1 MKMLRVWLKRFTG
14 LFSNDRREQDFDL
27 ELESNLQLNIDD
39 NLRAGMNP
47 KEARRNAILSLGG
60 LEPTRQAYRERG
72 TLPLLETVLQDL
84 RFAFRQLFKNPGFAV
99 TAILVLS
106 IGIAASTAIF
116 GLVDAALIKP
126 LPYKNADRLLAVTEK
141 APLFPQANLS
151 YPDFVDW
158 KKMSDV
164 FNSFDAYTGT
174 GYLLG
179 GSAGT
184 EMVSGARVSSGFF
197 HTLGIAP
204 ILGRDFFSGEDVPN
218 GPKTVIVTYSAWQK
232 RFGGR
237 KEVIGQVISLSGVP
251 FTVVGVLPESF
262 HFAPQGAA
270 EFWEPLQAVR
280 ECEKQRGCHNLYG
293 VARLK
298 DGISIETARAQMETI
313 AAQLEKQYADSNR
326 GQGASVLPLAQI
338 ITGDLKPILFTL
350 FAGALLLLA
359 IACVNVASLLL
370 VRTEGRRREIAV
382 RGALG
387 ASRLRLIRQFVTEG
401 SLLVAIAAFVGIV
414 SAQLAMQLLSH
425 LIPANMIAYVPYL
438 QGLRINSHSML
449 FALATSAFCLM
460 LFSFA
465 PVLHAPASQ
474 LREGLAEGSRGSSH
488 SWRRFG
494 AQFVVV
500 ELAIAVVLLVG
511 AGLLGQSLYRLLRVD
526 IGFEPDHLATFDIAI
541 SEKSYPKDE
550 QVAALLRQI
559 VARVSKMPG
568 VVSASVTSTLPVN
581 FNGNT
586 DWIRFV
592 GRPYDGQ
599 HIEVLERDVSAGY
612 FTTLRARLL
621 RGRYFTEEED
631 ASKPHVVIVNESFA
645 KKYFPNEDPVGK
657 QFGDTSL
664 TPKSIRQ
671 IVGVV
676 NDVKEGALDSE
687 IVPATYQAI
696 NQGPDTYVSLV
707 VRTSTPEGAML
718 PSLVAAVHE
727 IDTGLG
733 TVGET
738 TMPLRIS
745 DSQTAYLHRSAAWL
759 VAGFAMLALLLGTIG
774 LYGVISYSVS
784 QRTREIGV
792 RMALGAQRG
801 TVYQLVLTEAA
812 RLAVFGIS
820 AGILC
825 ALAAATTLKSLLFG
839 VQSWD
844 IATLVTVA
852 FVLGAASLLASY
864 IPAHR
869 AASINPVEALRA
881 E

>member
-1 MKMLRVWLKRFTG
+1 MRILPAWLKRFTG
-14 LFSNDRREQDFDL
+14 LFSNDRREQEFDL
-27 ELESNLQLNIDD
+27 ELESNLQLHIDD
-39 NLRAGMNP
+39 NLSAGMSP
-47 KEARRNAILSLGG
+47 KEARRDAILKLGG

-72 TLPLLETVLQDL
+72 TLPLFDTVLQDL
-84 RFAFRQLFKNPGFAV
+84 RFAFRQLYKKPGFAA

-126 LPYKNADRLLAVTEK
+126 LPYKDADRLLAVTEK
-141 APLFPQANLS
+141 APLFPRANLS
-151 YPDFVDW
+151 YLDFVDW
-158 KKMSDV
+158 KRMSNV
-164 FNSFDAYTGT
+164 FSSFDVYTGS
-174 GYLLG
+174 GYLLR

-184 EMVSGARVSSGFF
+184 EMVNGARVSSGFF
-197 HTLGIAP
+197 HTLGITP
-204 ILGRDFFSGEDVPN
+204 ILGRDFYSGEDVPN
-218 GPKTVIVTYSAWQK
+218 GPKTVIMTYGAWQK

-237 KEVIGQVISLSGVP
+237 KNAIGEVISLSGVP
-251 FTVVGVLPESF
+251 FTIVGVLPQSF
-262 HFAPQGAA
+262 NFAPRGRA
-270 EFWEPLQAVR
+270 EFWEPLQADN
-280 ECEKQRGCHNLYG
+280 ECEKRRSCHNLDG

-313 AAQLEKQYADSNR
+313 AAQLEKQYPDANR
-326 GQGASVLPLAQI
+326 GQGASVLPLGQI

-370 VRTEGRRREIAV
+370 VRSEGRRREIAV

-401 SLLVAIAAFVGIV
+401 SLLVAIAAIVGTL
-414 SAQLAMQLLSH
+414 SAQVAMQLLLH

-438 QGLRINSHSML
+438 QRLRINLHSML
-449 FALATSAFCLM
+449 FALAISAFTLL
-460 LFSFA
+460 LFSFT

-474 LREGLAEGSRGSSH
+474 LREGLAEGARGSSH

-526 IGFEPDHLATFDIAI
+526 VGFEPDHLATFDIAI
-541 SEKSYPKDE
+541 PEKSYPKDD

-568 VVSASVTSTLPVN
+568 VQSASVTSTLPVT

-586 DWIRFV
+586 TWIRFV

-599 HIEVLERDVSAGY
+599 HIEVNQRDVSPNY
-612 FTTLRARLL
+612 FTTLHARLL
-621 RGRYFTEEED
+621 SGRYFTEEED
-631 ASKPHVVIVNESFA
+631 ASKPLVVIINESLA

-664 TPKSIRQ
+664 TPKSIKQ
-671 IVGVV
+671 IIGVV
-676 NDVKEGALDSE
+676 NDVKEGSLDSE
-687 IVPATYQAI
+687 IVPAAYFPISQSL
-696 NQGPDTYVSLV
+696 DTYVSLI
-707 VRTSTPEGAML
+707 VRTSNSEGAML

-727 IDTGLG
+727 IDPGLG

-759 VAGFAMLALLLGTIG
+759 VAGFAVLALLLGTIG

-801 TVYQLVLTEAA
+801 TVYQLILTEAA
-812 RLAVFGIS
+812 RLAVLGIS
-820 AGILC
+820 AGIVC
-825 ALAAATTLKSLLFG
+825 ALAAATTLRSLLFG
-839 VQSWD
+839 VHSWD
-844 IATLVTVA
+844 IATLATVA
-852 FVLGAASLLASY
+852 LILGTAALLASY

-869 AASINPVEALRA
+869 AASINPIEALRA

>member
-1 MKMLRVWLKRFTG
+1 MKMLRAWLKRLTG
-14 LFSNDRREQDFDL
+14 LFSNDRREREFDL
-27 ELESNLQLNIDD
+27 ELESNLQLHIDD
-39 NLRAGMNP
+39 NLKGGMSP
-47 KEARRNAILSLGG
+47 EEARRDAILKLGG

-72 TLPLLETVLQDL
+72 TLPSLDTTLQDL
-84 RFAFRQLFKNPGFAV
+84 RFAFRQLFKNPGFAA

-116 GLVDAALIKP
+116 GLIDAALIKP
-126 LPYKNADRLLAVTEK
+126 LPYKDADRLLFVTEK
-141 APLFPQANLS
+141 AALFPRANLS

-158 KKMSDV
+158 RKMSDV
-164 FNSFDAYTGT
+164 FSSFDAYTGT
-174 GYLLG
+174 GFLLR

-184 EMVSGARVSSGFF
+184 EMVTGARVSSGFF
-197 HTLGIAP
+197 HTLGVTP
-204 ILGRDFFSGEDVPN
+204 ILGRDFYSGEDVPN

-232 RFGGR
+232 RFAGS
-237 KEVIGQVISLSGVP
+237 KDVIGQVISLSGVP
-251 FTVVGVLPESF
+251 FTVVGVLPQSF
-262 HFAPQGAA
+262 HFAPRGAA
-270 EFWEPLQAVR
+270 EFWEPLQAVNQ
-280 ECEKQRGCHNLYG
+280 CEKQRGCHNLYG

-326 GQGASVLPLAQI
+326 GQGASVLPLAEI
-338 ITGDLKPILFTL
+338 ITGDLRPILFTL
-350 FAGALLLLA
+350 FAGAMLLLA

-370 VRTEGRRREIAV
+370 VRSEGRRREIAV

-401 SLLVAIAAFVGIV
+401 SLLVAIASALGIV
-414 SAQLAMQLLSH
+414 SAQLALQLLLH
-425 LIPANMIAYVPYL
+425 LIPANMVAYVPYL
-438 QGLRINSHSML
+438 QGLRINSHSLL
-449 FALATSAFCLM
+449 FALAISVFTLL

-465 PVLHAPASQ
+465 PVLHAPASD
-474 LREGLAEGSRGSSH
+474 LREGLAEGSRGSSQ

-494 AQFVVV
+494 AQFIVV

-526 IGFEPDHLATFDIAI
+526 IGFEADHLATFDIAI

-550 QVAALLRQI
+550 QVAELIRRI

-581 FNGNT
+581 YNGNT

-599 HIEVLERDVSAGY
+599 HIEVLQRDVSPNY

-621 RGRYFTEEED
+621 RGHFFTEEDD
-631 ASKPHVVIVNESFA
+631 ASKPRVVIVNESFA
-645 KKYFPNEDPVGK
+645 RKYFPNQDPIG
-657 QFGDTSL
+657 QQYGDTSL
-664 TPKSIRQ
+664 TPKSIKQ
-671 IVGVV
+671 IIGVV

-687 IVPATYQAI
+687 IVPATYFPISQSL
-696 NQGPDTYVSLV
+696 DTYVSLI
-707 VRTSTPEGAML
+707 VRTSNSEGAML

-727 IDTGLG
+727 IDPGLG
-733 TVGET
+733 TIGET
-738 TMPLRIS
+738 TMAARIS

-801 TVYQLVLTEAA
+801 TVYQLVITEAA
-812 RLAVFGIS
+812 RLAIIGIS
-820 AGILC
+820 AGIVC
-825 ALAAATTLKSLLFG
+825 ALAAATALKSLLFG

-844 IATLVTVA
+844 VATLVTVA
-852 FVLGAASLLASY
+852 FILAAAALLASY
-864 IPAHR
+864 FPAHR

>member
-1 MKMLRVWLKRFTG
+1 MKFLRVWLKRFTG
-14 LFSNDRREQDFDL
+14 LFSNDRREKEFNL
-27 ELESNLQLNIDD
+27 ELESNLQFHIDD
-39 NLRAGMNP
+39 NLRVGMSP
-47 KEARRNAILSLGG
+47 EEARRQAILKLGG

-72 TLPLLETVLQDL
+72 TLPSLDALMQDL
-84 RFAFRQLFKNPGFAV
+84 RFAVRQLVKNPGFAL

-106 IGIAASTAIF
+106 IGIAASTATF

-126 LPYKNADRLLAVTEK
+126 LPYKDPGRLLDVTEK
-141 APLFPQANLS
+141 AALFPRANLS

-158 KKMSDV
+158 KRMSDV
-164 FNSFDAYTGT
+164 FSSFDVFTGT
-174 GYLLG
+174 GYLLR

-197 HTLGIAP
+197 HTLGITP
-204 ILGRDFFSGEDVPN
+204 VLGRDFYSGEDVPN

-232 RFGGR
+232 RLGGR
-237 KEVIGQVISLSGVP
+237 NDVVGQVISLSGVP
-251 FTVVGVLPESF
+251 FTVVGVLPQNF
-262 HFAPQGAA
+262 HFAPRGSA
-270 EFWEPLQAVR
+270 EFWAPLQAEN
-280 ECEKQRGCHNLYG
+280 ECEKRRSCHNLDG
-293 VARLK
+293 IARLK
-298 DGISIETARAQMETI
+298 DGVSIEAARAQMETI
-313 AAQLEKQYADSNR
+313 AAQLEKQYPDDNR

-338 ITGDLKPILFTL
+338 ITGELKPILYTL

-370 VRTEGRRREIAV
+370 VRSEGRRREIAV

-401 SLLVAIAAFVGIV
+401 SLLVAIASAVGIV
-414 SAQLAMQLLSH
+414 AAQLALQLLLH
-425 LIPANMIAYVPYL
+425 LIPANMVAYVPYL
-438 QGLRINSHSML
+438 QGLRINSHCLL
-449 FALATSAFCLM
+449 FALAISVFTLL

-494 AQFVVV
+494 AQFIVV

-541 SEKSYPKDE
+541 PEKSYPKDE

-559 VARVSKMPG
+559 VERVSKMPG
-568 VVSASVTSTLPVN
+568 VESASVASMLPVTY
-581 FNGNT
+581 NGNT

-599 HIEVLERDVSAGY
+599 HIEVLQRDVSPNY
-612 FTTLRARLL
+612 FTTLQARLL

-631 ASKPHVVIVNESFA
+631 ASKPRVVVVNEAFA
-645 KKYFPNEDPVGK
+645 RKYFPNQDPIG
-657 QFGDTSL
+657 QQYGDTSL
-664 TPKSIRQ
+664 TPKSIKQ
-671 IVGVV
+671 IIGVV

-687 IVPATYQAI
+687 IVPATYLPISQSL
-696 NQGPDTYVSLV
+696 DTYVSLL
-707 VRTSTPEGAML
+707 VRTSNSEGAML

-727 IDTGLG
+727 IDRGLG
-733 TVGET
+733 TIGET
-738 TMPLRIS
+738 TMAIRIS

-759 VAGFAMLALLLGTIG
+759 VAGFALLALLLGTIG

-801 TVYQLVLTEAA
+801 TVYQLILTEAA
-812 RLAVFGIS
+812 RLAIIGIS
-820 AGILC
+820 VGIVC

-852 FVLGAASLLASY
+852 FILGAAALLASY
-864 IPAHR
+864 FPAHR
-869 AASINPVEALRA
+869 AASINPTEALRS

>member
-1 MKMLRVWLKRFTG
+1 MKMLRAWLKRFTG
-14 LFSNDRREQDFDL
+14 LFSNDSREQEFDL
-27 ELESNLQLNIDD
+27 ELESNLQLHIDD
-39 NLRAGMNP
+39 NLSAGMSP
-47 KEARRNAILSLGG
+47 EEARRKAILKLGG

-72 TLPLLETVLQDL
+72 TLPSFETVLQDL

-116 GLVDAALIKP
+116 GFVDAALIKP
-126 LPYKNADRLLAVTEK
+126 LPYKDTGRLLAVTEK
-141 APLFPQANLS
+141 APLFPRANIS

-158 KKMSDV
+158 KKMNNV
-164 FNSFDAYTGT
+164 FSSFDVYTGS
-174 GYLLG
+174 GYLLS

-184 EMVSGARVSSGFF
+184 EMVNGSRVSSGFF
-197 HTLGIAP
+197 HTLGVTP
-204 ILGRDFFSGEDVPN
+204 ILGRDFYSGEDVPN
-218 GPKTVIVTYSAWQK
+218 GQKTVIVTYGAWQK
-232 RFGGR
+232 RLGGR
-237 KEVIGQVISLSGVP
+237 KDVIGQVVSLSGIP
-251 FTVVGVLPESF
+251 YTVVGVLPQGF
-262 HFAPQGAA
+262 HFAPRGRA
-270 EFWEPLQAVR
+270 EFWVPLQAVG
-280 ECEKQRGCHNLYG
+280 ECETRRSCHNLDG

-298 DGISIETARAQMETI
+298 DGVSIETARAQMESI
-313 AAQLEKQYADSNR
+313 AAQLEKQYPDANR
-326 GQGASVLPLAQI
+326 GQGASVLPLAEI
-338 ITGDLKPILFTL
+338 ITGNLRPILFTL
-350 FAGALLLLA
+350 FAGAILLLA

-370 VRTEGRRREIAV
+370 VRSEGRRREIAV

-387 ASRLRLIRQFVTEG
+387 ASRLRLIRQFITEG
-401 SLLVAIAAFVGIV
+401 SLLVAIAAVIGIV
-414 SAQLAMQLLSH
+414 SAQLAMELLTH
-425 LIPANMIAYVPYL
+425 LIPAEMMAYVPYL
-438 QGLRINSHSML
+438 QNLRINLHSML
-449 FALATSAFCLM
+449 FALAISVFTLL
-460 LFSFA
+460 LFSVT
-465 PVLHAPASQ
+465 PVLHAPANQ

-526 IGFEPDHLATFDIAI
+526 LGFEPDHLATFDIAI
-541 SEKSYPKDE
+541 PEHSYPKDP

-559 VARVSKMPG
+559 VARISKMPG
-568 VVSASVTSTLPVN
+568 VQSASVTSMLPVT

-599 HIEVLERDVSAGY
+599 HIEVNQRDVSPNY
-612 FTTLRARLL
+612 FTTLHARLL
-621 RGRYFTEEED
+621 RGHYFTEEED
-631 ASKPHVVIVNESFA
+631 ASKPLVVIINESLA
-645 KKYFPNEDPVGK
+645 KKYFPNEDPIGK

-664 TPKSIRQ
+664 TPKSIKQ

-676 NDVKEGALDSE
+676 NDVKEGSLDSE
-687 IVPATYQAI
+687 IVPAIYFPI
-696 NQGPDTYVSLV
+696 NQNLDTYVSLI
-707 VRTSTPEGAML
+707 VRTSQPEGPML

-727 IDTGLG
+727 IDRGLG
-733 TVGET
+733 IVGET
-738 TMPLRIS
+738 TMPLRID

-759 VAGFAMLALLLGTIG
+759 VAGFAILALLLGTIG

-801 TVYQLVLTEAA
+801 TVYQLVLSEAA
-812 RLAVFGIS
+812 RLAVLGIT

-825 ALAAATTLKSLLFG
+825 SLAATTLLQSILFG
-839 VQSWD
+839 VHSWD
-844 IATLVTVA
+844 IATFASVA
-852 FVLGAASLLASY
+852 VVLGSAALLASY